1 MFQRLKGTRDI
12 YGLEEKVLNLIEN
25 KFFKIIK
32 NYNFKRICTPIIED
46 ANLFIRSVGETS
58 DIVSKEMYLFKDN
71 GQRDI
76 ALRPEGTAS
85 TIRAFV
91 ENKINN
97 LEPTKLAYFGPMFR
111 YERPQK
117 GRYRQFIQGGV
128 ELIEN
133 STVENN
139 FEIIKLAYDFLKS
152 LKISNIT
159 LEINNLGSFESRN
172 NYIEILKEYFS
183 NYKEQLNEVSLI
195 RLQKNVLRILD
206 DKEEIKKDFVK
217 NAPKLID
224 YLSSV
229 EKERFKNLLD
239 LLDEFEIKY
248 VINPYLVRGLD
259 YYNDVVFEFV
269 SNSDAL
275 GSQCTVLGGGRYDG
289 MIKSFGGPDIGS
301 IGFAFGVDR
310 LMEIIMS
317 NIDNYPELNFNE
329 TILIAYLNEDEKN
342 EIRKIAYDLRK
353 DFQVIFP
360 SQRQSIKSLFRL
372 QYKLQPK
379 YLIFKELNMKKNEL
393 KIKSVLNERNIIYTN
408 LDEFKNIISEM
419 KRDENNEQKLLWNI
433 MY

>member
-1 MFQRLKGTRDI
+1 
-12 YGLEEKVLNLIEN
+12 
-25 KFFKIIK
+25 
-32 NYNFKRICTPIIED
+32 
-46 ANLFIRSVGETS
+46 
-58 DIVSKEMYLFKDN
+58 
-71 GQRDI
+71 
-76 ALRPEGTAS
+76 
-85 TIRAFV
+85 
-91 ENKINN
+91 
-97 LEPTKLAYFGPMFR
+97 MFR

-133 STVENN
+133 STIENN

-172 NYIEILKEYFS
+172 NYIEILKKYFS
-183 NYKEQLNEVSLI
+183 NYKEQLNEISLI

-224 YLSSV
+224 YLSSI

-269 SNSDAL
+269 SNSDVL

-317 NIDNYPELNFNE
+317 NIDNYPELSFNE

-342 EIRKIAYDLRK
+342 EIRKIAYDLRRN
-353 DFQVIFP
+353 FQVIFP
-360 SQRQSIKSLFRL
+360 SQKQSIKSLFKL

-393 KIKSVLNERNIIYTN
+393 KIKSLLNERNIIYTN

-419 KRDENNEQKLLWNI
+419 KRDENNE
-433 MY
+433 

>member
-419 KRDENNEQKLLWNI
+419 KRDENNE
-433 MY
+433 

>member
-133 STVENN
+133 STIENN

-183 NYKEQLNEVSLI
+183 KYKEQLNEISLI

-224 YLSSV
+224 YLSSI

-419 KRDENNEQKLLWNI
+419 KRDENNE
-433 MY
+433 

>member
-1 MFQRLKGTRDI
+1 M
-12 YGLEEKVLNLIEN
+12 
-25 KFFKIIK
+25 
-32 NYNFKRICTPIIED
+32 
-46 ANLFIRSVGETS
+46 FIRSVGETS

-133 STVENN
+133 STIENN

-183 NYKEQLNEVSLI
+183 KYKEQLNEISLI

-224 YLSSV
+224 YLSSI

-259 YYNDVVFEFV
+259 YYNDIVFEFV

-419 KRDENNEQKLLWNI
+419 KRDENNE
-433 MY
+433 

>member
-25 KFFKIIK
+25 KFFRIIK

-183 NYKEQLNEVSLI
+183 KYKEQLSEISLI

-217 NAPKLID
+217 NAPRLID
-224 YLSSV
+224 YLSSI
-229 EKERFKNLLD
+229 EKERFNNLLD

-317 NIDNYPELNFNE
+317 NIDNYPELSFNE

-353 DFQVIFP
+353 NFQVIFP
-360 SQRQSIKSLFRL
+360 SQKQSIKSLFKL

-419 KRDENNEQKLLWNI
+419 KRDENNE
-433 MY
+433 

>member
-85 TIRAFV
+85 AIRAFV

-133 STVENN
+133 STIENN

-183 NYKEQLNEVSLI
+183 KYKEQLNEISLI
-195 RLQKNVLRILD
+195 RLQNNVLRILD

-224 YLSSV
+224 YLSSI

-419 KRDENNEQKLLWNI
+419 KRDENNE
-433 MY
+433 

>member
-25 KFFKIIK
+25 KFFRIIK

-183 NYKEQLNEVSLI
+183 KYKEQLNEISLI

-217 NAPKLID
+217 NAPRLID
-224 YLSSV
+224 YLSSI
-229 EKERFKNLLD
+229 EKERFNNLLD

-317 NIDNYPELNFNE
+317 NIDNYPELSFNE

-353 DFQVIFP
+353 NFQVIFP
-360 SQRQSIKSLFRL
+360 SQKQSIKSLFKL

-419 KRDENNEQKLLWNI
+419 KRDENNE
-433 MY
+433 

>member
-85 TIRAFV
+85 AIRAFV

-133 STVENN
+133 STIENN

-183 NYKEQLNEVSLI
+183 KYKEQLNEISLI

-224 YLSSV
+224 YLSSI

-259 YYNDVVFEFV
+259 YYNDIVFEFV

-419 KRDENNEQKLLWNI
+419 KRDENNE
-433 MY
+433 

>member
-32 NYNFKRICTPIIED
+32 NYNFKIICTPIIED

-85 TIRAFV
+85 AIRAFV

-133 STVENN
+133 STIENN

-224 YLSSV
+224 YLSSI

-419 KRDENNEQKLLWNI
+419 KRDENNE
-433 MY
+433 

>member
-183 NYKEQLNEVSLI
+183 KYKEQLSEISLI

-217 NAPKLID
+217 NAPRLID
-224 YLSSV
+224 YLSSI
-229 EKERFKNLLD
+229 EKERFNNLLD

-317 NIDNYPELNFNE
+317 NIDNYPELSFNE

-353 DFQVIFP
+353 NFQVIFP
-360 SQRQSIKSLFRL
+360 SQKQSIKSLFKL

-419 KRDENNEQKLLWNI
+419 KRDENNE
-433 MY
+433 

>member
-12 YGLEEKVLNLIEN
+12 YGLEEKVLNFIEN

-183 NYKEQLNEVSLI
+183 KYKEQLNEISLI

-224 YLSSV
+224 YLSSI

-419 KRDENNEQKLLWNI
+419 KRDENNE
-433 MY
+433 

>member
-25 KFFKIIK
+25 KFFRIIK

-183 NYKEQLNEVSLI
+183 KYKEQLSEISLI

-217 NAPKLID
+217 NAPRLID
-224 YLSSV
+224 YLSSI
-229 EKERFKNLLD
+229 EKERFNNLLD
-239 LLDEFEIKY
+239 LLDEFKIKY

-317 NIDNYPELNFNE
+317 NIDNYPELSFNE

-353 DFQVIFP
+353 NFQVIFP
-360 SQRQSIKSLFRL
+360 SQKQSIKSLFKL

-419 KRDENNEQKLLWNI
+419 KRDENNE
-433 MY
+433 

>member
-133 STVENN
+133 STIENN

-183 NYKEQLNEVSLI
+183 KYKEQLNEISLI

-224 YLSSV
+224 YLSSI

-259 YYNDVVFEFV
+259 YYNDIVFEFV
-269 SNSDAL
+269 SNSDTL

-419 KRDENNEQKLLWNI
+419 KRDENNE
-433 MY
+433 

>member
-183 NYKEQLNEVSLI
+183 KYKEQLSEISLI

-217 NAPKLID
+217 NAPRLID
-224 YLSSV
+224 YLSSI
-229 EKERFKNLLD
+229 EKERFNNLLD

-310 LMEIIMS
+310 LMEIIMP
-317 NIDNYPELNFNE
+317 NIDNYPELSFNE

-353 DFQVIFP
+353 NFQVIFP
-360 SQRQSIKSLFRL
+360 SQKQSIKSLFKL

-419 KRDENNEQKLLWNI
+419 KRDENNE
-433 MY
+433 

>member
-133 STVENN
+133 STIENN

-172 NYIEILKEYFS
+172 NYIEILKKYFS
-183 NYKEQLNEVSLI
+183 NYKEQLNEISLI

-224 YLSSV
+224 YLSSI

-317 NIDNYPELNFNE
+317 NIDNYPELSFNE

-342 EIRKIAYDLRK
+342 EIRKIAYDLRRN
-353 DFQVIFP
+353 FQVIFP
-360 SQRQSIKSLFRL
+360 SQKQSIKSLFKL

-393 KIKSVLNERNIIYTN
+393 KIKSLLNERNIIYTN

-419 KRDENNEQKLLWNI
+419 KRDENNE
-433 MY
+433 

>member
-32 NYNFKRICTPIIED
+32 NYNFKRIYTPIIED

-133 STVENN
+133 STIENN

-183 NYKEQLNEVSLI
+183 KYKEQLNEISLI

-224 YLSSV
+224 YLSSI

-419 KRDENNEQKLLWNI
+419 KRDENNE
-433 MY
+433 

>member
-133 STVENN
+133 STIENN

-183 NYKEQLNEVSLI
+183 KYKEQLNEISLI

-224 YLSSV
+224 YLSSI

-259 YYNDVVFEFV
+259 YYNDIVFEFV

-317 NIDNYPELNFNE
+317 NIDNYPELSFNE

-342 EIRKIAYDLRK
+342 EIRKIAYDLRRN
-353 DFQVIFP
+353 FQVIFP
-360 SQRQSIKSLFRL
+360 SQKQSIKSLFKL

-393 KIKSVLNERNIIYTN
+393 KIKSLLNERNIIYTN

-419 KRDENNEQKLLWNI
+419 KRDENNE
-433 MY
+433 

>member
-12 YGLEEKVLNLIEN
+12 YGLEEKVLNFIEN

-183 NYKEQLNEVSLI
+183 KYKEQLNEISLI

-217 NAPKLID
+217 NAPRLID
-224 YLSSV
+224 YLSSI
-229 EKERFKNLLD
+229 EKERFNNLLD

-317 NIDNYPELNFNE
+317 NIDNYPELSFNE

-342 EIRKIAYDLRK
+342 EIRKIAYDLRRN
-353 DFQVIFP
+353 FQVIFP
-360 SQRQSIKSLFRL
+360 SQKQSIKSLFKL

-393 KIKSVLNERNIIYTN
+393 KIKSLLNERNIIYTN

-419 KRDENNEQKLLWNI
+419 KRDENNE
-433 MY
+433 

>member
-133 STVENN
+133 STIENN

-172 NYIEILKEYFS
+172 NYIEILKKYFS
-183 NYKEQLNEVSLI
+183 NYKEQLNEISLI

-224 YLSSV
+224 YLSSI

-317 NIDNYPELNFNE
+317 NIDNYPELSFNE

-342 EIRKIAYDLRK
+342 EIRKIAYDLRRN
-353 DFQVIFP
+353 FQVIFP
-360 SQRQSIKSLFRL
+360 SQKQSIKSLFKL

-419 KRDENNEQKLLWNI
+419 KRDENNE
-433 MY
+433 

>member
-12 YGLEEKVLNLIEN
+12 YGLEEKVLNFIEN

-183 NYKEQLNEVSLI
+183 KYKEQLNEISLI

-224 YLSSV
+224 YLSSI

-353 DFQVIFP
+353 NFQVIFP
-360 SQRQSIKSLFRL
+360 SQKQSIKSLFKL

-419 KRDENNEQKLLWNI
+419 KRDENNE
-433 MY
+433 

>member
-133 STVENN
+133 STIENN

-183 NYKEQLNEVSLI
+183 KYKEQLNEISLI

-224 YLSSV
+224 YLSSI

-317 NIDNYPELNFNE
+317 NIDNYPELSFNE

-342 EIRKIAYDLRK
+342 EIRKIAYDLRRN
-353 DFQVIFP
+353 FQVIFP
-360 SQRQSIKSLFRL
+360 SQKQSIKSLFKL

-393 KIKSVLNERNIIYTN
+393 KIKSLLNERNIIYTN

-419 KRDENNEQKLLWNI
+419 KRDENNE
-433 MY
+433 

>member
-183 NYKEQLNEVSLI
+183 KYKEQLSEISLI

-217 NAPKLID
+217 NAPRLID
-224 YLSSV
+224 YLSSI
-229 EKERFKNLLD
+229 EKERFNNLLD

-317 NIDNYPELNFNE
+317 NISNYPELSFNE

-342 EIRKIAYDLRK
+342 EIRKIAYDLRRN
-353 DFQVIFP
+353 FQVIFP
-360 SQRQSIKSLFRL
+360 SQKQSIKSLFKL

-393 KIKSVLNERNIIYTN
+393 KIKSLLNERNIIYTN

-419 KRDENNEQKLLWNI
+419 KRDENNE
-433 MY
+433 

>member
-85 TIRAFV
+85 AIRAFV

-133 STVENN
+133 STIENN

-183 NYKEQLNEVSLI
+183 KYKEQLNEISLI

-224 YLSSV
+224 YLSSI

-360 SQRQSIKSLFRL
+360 SQKQSIKSLFKL

-393 KIKSVLNERNIIYTN
+393 KIKSLLNERNIIYTN

-419 KRDENNEQKLLWNI
+419 KRDENNE
-433 MY
+433 

>member
-25 KFFKIIK
+25 KFFRIIK

-172 NYIEILKEYFS
+172 NYIEILKKYFS
-183 NYKEQLNEVSLI
+183 NYKEQLNEISLI

-224 YLSSV
+224 YLSSI

-269 SNSDAL
+269 SNSDVL

-317 NIDNYPELNFNE
+317 NIDNYPELSFNE

-342 EIRKIAYDLRK
+342 EIRKIAYDLRRN
-353 DFQVIFP
+353 FQVIFP
-360 SQRQSIKSLFRL
+360 SQKQSIKSLFKL

-393 KIKSVLNERNIIYTN
+393 KIKSLLNERNIIYTN

-419 KRDENNEQKLLWNI
+419 KRDENNE
-433 MY
+433 

>member
-85 TIRAFV
+85 AIRAFV

-133 STVENN
+133 STIENN

-183 NYKEQLNEVSLI
+183 KYKEQLNEISLI

-224 YLSSV
+224 YLSSI

-419 KRDENNEQKLLWNI
+419 KRDENNE
-433 MY
+433 

>member
-85 TIRAFV
+85 AIRAFV

-133 STVENN
+133 STIENN

-183 NYKEQLNEVSLI
+183 KYKEQLNEISLI

-224 YLSSV
+224 YLSSI

-259 YYNDVVFEFV
+259 YYNDIVFEFV

-317 NIDNYPELNFNE
+317 NINNYPELNFNE

-419 KRDENNEQKLLWNI
+419 KRDENNE
-433 MY
+433 

>member
-46 ANLFIRSVGETS
+46 ANLFIKSVGETS

-85 TIRAFV
+85 AIRAFV

-133 STVENN
+133 STIENN

-183 NYKEQLNEVSLI
+183 KYKEQLNEISLI

-224 YLSSV
+224 YLSSI

-419 KRDENNEQKLLWNI
+419 KRDENNE
-433 MY
+433 

>member
-183 NYKEQLNEVSLI
+183 KYKEQLSEISLI

-217 NAPKLID
+217 NAPRLID
-224 YLSSV
+224 YLSSI
-229 EKERFKNLLD
+229 EKERFNNLLD

-317 NIDNYPELNFNE
+317 NIDNYPELSFNE

-393 KIKSVLNERNIIYTN
+393 KIKSLLNERNIIYTN

-419 KRDENNEQKLLWNI
+419 KRDENNE
-433 MY
+433 

>member
-12 YGLEEKVLNLIEN
+12 YGLEEKVLNFIEN

-183 NYKEQLNEVSLI
+183 KYKEQLNEISLI

-217 NAPKLID
+217 NAPRLID
-224 YLSSV
+224 YLSSI
-229 EKERFKNLLD
+229 EKERFNNLLD

-317 NIDNYPELNFNE
+317 NISNYPELSFNE

-342 EIRKIAYDLRK
+342 EIRKIAYDLRRN
-353 DFQVIFP
+353 FQVIFP
-360 SQRQSIKSLFRL
+360 SQKQSIKSLFKL

-393 KIKSVLNERNIIYTN
+393 KIKSLLNERNIIYTN

-419 KRDENNEQKLLWNI
+419 KRDENNE
-433 MY
+433 

>member
-85 TIRAFV
+85 AIRAFV

-133 STVENN
+133 STIENN

-183 NYKEQLNEVSLI
+183 KYKEQLNEISLI

-224 YLSSV
+224 YLSSI

-329 TILIAYLNEDEKN
+329 TILIAYLDEDEKN

-419 KRDENNEQKLLWNI
+419 KRDENNE
-433 MY
+433 

>member
-12 YGLEEKVLNLIEN
+12 YGLEEKVLNFIEN

-183 NYKEQLNEVSLI
+183 KYKEQLSEISLI

-217 NAPKLID
+217 NAPRLID
-224 YLSSV
+224 YLSSI
-229 EKERFKNLLD
+229 EKERFNNLLD

-317 NIDNYPELNFNE
+317 NIDNYPELSFNE

-342 EIRKIAYDLRK
+342 EIRKIAYDLRRN
-353 DFQVIFP
+353 FQVIFP
-360 SQRQSIKSLFRL
+360 SQKQSIKSLFKL

-419 KRDENNEQKLLWNI
+419 KRDENNE
-433 MY
+433 

>member
-133 STVENN
+133 STIENN

-183 NYKEQLNEVSLI
+183 KYKEQLNEISLI

-224 YLSSV
+224 YLSSI

-259 YYNDVVFEFV
+259 YYNDIVFEFV

-353 DFQVIFP
+353 NFQVIFP
-360 SQRQSIKSLFRL
+360 SQKQSIKSLFKL

-419 KRDENNEQKLLWNI
+419 KRDENNE
-433 MY
+433 

>member
-85 TIRAFV
+85 AIRAFV

-133 STVENN
+133 STIENN

-183 NYKEQLNEVSLI
+183 NYKEQLNEISLI

-239 LLDEFEIKY
+239 LLEEFEIKY
-248 VINPYLVRGLD
+248 VINSYLVRGLD

-419 KRDENNEQKLLWNI
+419 KRDENNE
-433 MY
+433 

>member
-85 TIRAFV
+85 AIRAFV

-133 STVENN
+133 STIENN

-183 NYKEQLNEVSLI
+183 KYKEQLNEISLI

-224 YLSSV
+224 YLSSI

-353 DFQVIFP
+353 NFQVIFP
-360 SQRQSIKSLFRL
+360 SQKQSIKSLFKL

-419 KRDENNEQKLLWNI
+419 KRDENNE
-433 MY
+433 

>member
-85 TIRAFV
+85 AIRAFV

-133 STVENN
+133 STIENN

-183 NYKEQLNEVSLI
+183 NYKEQLNEISLI

-239 LLDEFEIKY
+239 LLEEFEIKY

-393 KIKSVLNERNIIYTN
+393 KIKSLLNERNIIYTN

-419 KRDENNEQKLLWNI
+419 KRDENNE
-433 MY
+433 

>member
-183 NYKEQLNEVSLI
+183 KYKEQLNEISLI

-224 YLSSV
+224 YLSSI
-229 EKERFKNLLD
+229 EKERFNNLLD

-317 NIDNYPELNFNE
+317 NIDNYPELSFNE

-342 EIRKIAYDLRK
+342 EIRKIAYDLRR

-419 KRDENNEQKLLWNI
+419 KRDENNE
-433 MY
+433 

>member
-25 KFFKIIK
+25 KFFRIIK

-183 NYKEQLNEVSLI
+183 KYKEQLSEISLI

-217 NAPKLID
+217 NAPRLID
-224 YLSSV
+224 YLSSI
-229 EKERFKNLLD
+229 EKERFNNLLD

-317 NIDNYPELNFNE
+317 NIDNYPELSFNE

-342 EIRKIAYDLRK
+342 EIRKIAYDLRRN
-353 DFQVIFP
+353 FQVIFP
-360 SQRQSIKSLFRL
+360 SQKQSIKSLFKL

-419 KRDENNEQKLLWNI
+419 KRDENNE
-433 MY
+433 

>member
-183 NYKEQLNEVSLI
+183 KYKEQLNEISLI

-224 YLSSV
+224 YLSSI
-229 EKERFKNLLD
+229 EKERFNNLLD

-289 MIKSFGGPDIGS
+289 MIKSLGGPDIGS

-317 NIDNYPELNFNE
+317 NIDNYPELSFNE

-342 EIRKIAYDLRK
+342 EIRKIAYDLRR

-419 KRDENNEQKLLWNI
+419 KRDENNE
-433 MY
+433 